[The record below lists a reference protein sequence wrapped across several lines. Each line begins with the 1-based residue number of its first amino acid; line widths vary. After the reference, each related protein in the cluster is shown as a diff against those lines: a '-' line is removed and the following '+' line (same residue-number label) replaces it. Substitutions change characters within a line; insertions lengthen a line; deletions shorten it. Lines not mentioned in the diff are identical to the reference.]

1 MTGIIDRFE
10 EEFAVVELENMK
22 MINIEKSKIP
32 KEAEEGDVIN
42 IEDIITVNYAET
54 EKRRNNIE
62 NLMEDLWK

>member
-10 EEFAVVELENMK
+10 GEFAVVELENMK
-22 MINIEKSKIP
+22 MINIEKNKIP
-32 KEAEEGDVIN
+32 KEAEEGYVIN
-42 IEDIITVNYAET
+42 IEDVITVNYAET

>member
-10 EEFAVVELENMK
+10 GEFAVVELENMK
-22 MINIEKSKIP
+22 MINIEKNKIP

-42 IEDIITVNYAET
+42 IEDVITVNYAET
-54 EKRRNNIE
+54 KKRRNNIE

>member
-10 EEFAVVELENMK
+10 GEFAVVELENMK
-22 MINIEKSKIP
+22 MINIEKNKIP
-32 KEAEEGDVIN
+32 REAEEGYVIN
-42 IEDIITVNYAET
+42 IEDVITVNYAET